1 MTLRLTD
8 PPWARLTSR
17 IFPRS
22 PDFFALLDEQCRMVT
37 LALDTLV
44 DFLESGDPKT
54 AAKVADIEHEA
65 DKLKATNMRILNE
78 AFATPIDREDIY
90 RAISSLDEIVNY
102 CKTTVREMEALDL
115 GPDHYS
121 LDMVFRLKEGAESL
135 QRGFGSLSSDSK
147 NAERQAHLA
156 RRAERL
162 VEKIYRR
169 ALAALFQGDDYI
181 EMFKRR
187 ELYRHL
193 SNAADRM
200 ADASHVLL
208 DIVVKIS

>member
-1 MTLRLTD
+1 
-8 PPWARLTSR
+8 
-17 IFPRS
+17 
-22 PDFFALLDEQCRMVT
+22 MVT
-37 LALDTLV
+37 LALNTLV
-44 DFLESGDPKT
+44 EFLESGDPQI
-54 AAKVADIEHEA
+54 AARVRDIEHEA
-65 DKLKATNMRILNE
+65 DSVKAANMRTLNE
-78 AFATPIDREDIY
+78 TFSTPIDREDIY

-102 CKTTVREMEALDL
+102 CKTTVREMEALHL

-135 QRGFGSLSSDSK
+135 ERGFKSLPNDSES
-147 NAERQAHLA
+147 AESEAHLA
-156 RRAERL
+156 RKAERH

-169 ALAALFQGDDYI
+169 ALAALFQGNDFID
-181 EMFKRR
+181 MFKRR